1 VNGAVSSQNLN
12 SQSDVTKAAQLLLQQ
27 LIQLPSET
35 TSRIMSNL
43 SSPTTTSNLGLTS
56 VTTTA
61 SAGTSQTTTEHVSFM
76 ETKFFFIRTEFVV
89 STNFSI
95 IDNSENRSFIFEFT
109 HNLGICVLVIFCP
122 SFTFSEL
129 IMRDS
134 SVFGLIVVVLAGV
147 MFYVRAY

>member
-1 VNGAVSSQNLN
+1 MNGAVSSQNLN

-76 ETKFFFIRTEFVV
+76 ETKCFIRTEFAV